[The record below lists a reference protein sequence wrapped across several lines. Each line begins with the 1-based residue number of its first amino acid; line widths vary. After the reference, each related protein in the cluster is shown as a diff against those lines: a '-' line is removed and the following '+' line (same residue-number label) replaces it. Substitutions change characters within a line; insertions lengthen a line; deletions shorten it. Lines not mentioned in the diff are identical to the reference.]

1 MAEIR
6 SAVSTSR
13 RLHLRFMSST
23 IIGIV
28 GGGQLGRMFIEEAL
42 RYNVRCF
49 ILDADTEA
57 PAALVADKQVVG
69 SITDREALHA
79 LANQCDVLTY
89 EIEHIFTEALVE
101 MEASGKTVIP
111 SPSVLT
117 IIQDKGK
124 QKDFYVQHG
133 IATSDYVIVKSQN
146 EWLKVVEQKGW
157 DKFAAK
163 KCREGYDGKGVALV
177 TTKALQQ
184 NPLDV
189 PFDDDTVL
197 EQFIPNAKEIAVI
210 VAVDQKGNTATYPA
224 VEMEFDPDANLVK
237 YLFCPANTT
246 EAQASEAE
254 SLALKTVKAFGSA
267 GLYAV
272 EMFLDEAGKLYVNEV
287 APRPHNSGHH
297 TIEACYTS
305 QYEQLLRILMGFP
318 LGSTKLIKPAA
329 MINVLG
335 DKSFSG
341 PYRIKNRDK
350 LLAMPGVYIH
360 MYGKKTSKPMRK
372 LGHITILSDDIHQL
386 RKKVEA
392 MMPMIGVESLDY
404 LSF

>member
-1 MAEIR
+1 MA
-6 SAVSTSR
+6 TP
-13 RLHLRFMSST
+13 
-23 IIGIV
+23 IIGII

-42 RYNVRCF
+42 RYNVTSY
-49 ILDADTEA
+49 ILDADKEA
-57 PAALVADKQVVG
+57 PAALVADKHFIG
-69 SITDREALHA
+69 SITDRDALNK
-79 LANQCDVLTY
+79 LAAECDVLTY

-101 MEASGKTVIP
+101 LEASGKTVIP
-111 SPSVLT
+111 SPHVLT
-117 IIQDKGK
+117 VIQDKGK
-124 QKDFYVQHG
+124 QKDFYRHHG
-133 IATSDYVIVKSQN
+133 IATSDYVIVKSPSD
-146 EWLKVVEQKGW
+146 WLNAVEQKGW
-157 DKFAAK
+157 TKFAAK

-177 TTKALQQ
+177 TTKALKEH
-184 NPLDV
+184 PTDV

-197 EQFIPNAKEIAVI
+197 EQFVANAKEISVI

-237 YLFCPANTT
+237 YLFCPANIT
-246 EAQASEAE
+246 EQQASDAEA
-254 SLALKTVKAFGSA
+254 LALKTVKAFGSA

-372 LGHITILSDDIHQL
+372 LGHVTILSDDINRL

-392 MMPMIGVESLDY
+392 MMPMIGVEPA
-404 LSF
+404 